1 MFDRWR
7 RKRAEP
13 VEPVRQLTPEQFATM
28 RGPPAVIQAETA
40 APIPVSDGRA
50 WEALFGPNVAGVSPD
65 SAMAHSAF
73 YRCVFLISS
82 SIAMLDFGV
91 YRVDDDGN
99 RQRDTTSAPARLLNA
114 RPNRYMSPTMLWR
127 TVAADML
134 RNGNG
139 IVWIK
144 RRVTG
149 EPVGLYPIP
158 WSRVGI
164 TTATVAGEMTLV
176 YGLTLDDG
184 TWIVALA
191 DDVLHIPGSAV
202 WKTWRAMSPLTAYA
216 MSVGIAISADNF
228 AKAYFDN
235 ASAPDGY
242 LTYPNA
248 LKNGK
253 DQAEELR
260 RLWASK
266 FSGPNRFNGPA
277 VLTEGGKYETIT
289 IANAVDSQLLQAR
302 AFAVS
307 DIGRI
312 LGVPDHLL
320 NLTDKTTS
328 FGSGIEELSRH
339 FIDLTLGPHLKAIE
353 DEVSFKLVR
362 QSTKIAEFDREGFV
376 RGNLESR
383 MSAIQKGLGGAQGS
397 GVMTQ
402 NEARAKIG
410 LGRKDDPGADR
421 LYTASPAAA
430 PPQPGDEPAPKPDPK
445 EVE

>member
-1 MFDRWR
+1 MFDFLR

-13 VEPVRQLTPEQFATM
+13 AALEPARQLTPEQFAAM
-28 RGPPAVIQAETA
+28 RGPPAIIQNQTA
-40 APIPVSDGRA
+40 TIPLGDPGA
-50 WEALFGPNVAGVSPD
+50 WEALFGPHLAGVSPD

-91 YRVDDDGN
+91 FRVDDDGN
-99 RQRDTTSAPARLLNA
+99 RQRDTTSAPARLISS
-114 RPNRYMSPTMLWR
+114 RPNGYMSPTMLWR

-144 RRVTG
+144 RRASG
-149 EPVGLYPIP
+149 EPIALYPIP
-158 WSRVGI
+158 WSRTAI
-164 TTATVAGEMTLV
+164 TTALVDGEQTLI

-184 TWIVALA
+184 RWVVAPS

-202 WKTWRAMSPLTAYA
+202 WQNWRAMSPLTAYA
-216 MSVGIAISADNF
+216 MAVGIAISADNF

-242 LTYPNA
+242 LTYPND
-248 LKNGK
+248 LKKGK
-253 DQAEELR
+253 DQAEEIR
-260 RLWASK
+260 THWRTRFGGA
-266 FSGPNRFNGPA
+266 NRFNGPA
-277 VLTEGGKYETIT
+277 VLTDGGKYEPIPV
-289 IANAVDSQLLQAR
+289 ANAVDSQLLQAR
-302 AFAVS
+302 SFAVS

-312 LGVPDHLL
+312 FGVPDHLL

-339 FIDLTLGPHLKAIE
+339 FIDFTLGPHLKAIE
-353 DEVSFKLVR
+353 DEVNYKLVR
-362 QSTKIAEFDREGFV
+362 QSTKLAEFDREGFV

-410 LGRKDDPGADR
+410 LGRVDDPTADT
-421 LYTASPAAA
+421 LYTLSPSAKPIADAS
-430 PPQPGDEPAPKPDPK
+430 DAPKPDTK
-445 EVE
+445 E